1 MHLEAA
7 CMVWRLSDNRDLKPR
22 RWEGH
27 MIRAENTD
35 DSIWDVDVIQQ
46 KANTVAASNI
56 ESGPFTDGVT

>member
-1 MHLEAA
+1 
-7 CMVWRLSDNRDLKPR
+7 
-22 RWEGH
+22 

-56 ESGPFTDGVT
+56 QSGPTHRRVT